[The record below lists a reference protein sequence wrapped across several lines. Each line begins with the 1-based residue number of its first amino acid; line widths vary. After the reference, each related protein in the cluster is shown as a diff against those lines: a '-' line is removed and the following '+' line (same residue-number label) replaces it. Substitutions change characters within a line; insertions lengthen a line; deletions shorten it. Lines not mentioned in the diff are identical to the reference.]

1 MDKVVPFL
9 GMNGYTI
16 LVLKLKSFSDADD
29 AIAALKAGHVLLL
42 NFSRLQPQSIQRMT
56 DYIAGSTYALA
67 GQQIEVGNGLFL
79 FTPPAINIA
88 NRSSE
93 QKHSPLQANSA

>member
-42 NFSRLQPQSIQRMT
+42 NLSCLQPQSIQRMA

-67 GQQIEVGNGLFL
+67 GQQVEVGNGLFL
-79 FTPPAINIA
+79 FTPPAINITA
-88 NRSSE
+88 DSAKQN
-93 QKHSPLQANSA
+93 HSQLQAHSA

>member
-42 NFSRLQPQSIQRMT
+42 NLSRLQPQSIQRMS

-67 GQQIEVGNGLFL
+67 GQQVEVGNGLFL
-79 FTPPAINIA
+79 FTPPAINITA
-88 NRSSE
+88 DSVQQN
-93 QKHSPLQANSA
+93 HSQLRANSA

>member
-1 MDKVVPFL
+1 MDKMVPFL

-42 NFSRLQPQSIQRMT
+42 NLSRLQPQSIQRMT

-67 GQQIEVGNGLFL
+67 GQQVEVGSGLFL
-79 FTPPAINIA
+79 FTPPAIGLTA
-88 NRSSE
+88 GSTE
-93 QKHSPLQANSA
+93 QKRSQFQANSA